1 MMPDTEHEHEGL
13 SRSARARLVLA
24 ALFLAVTGI
33 FAWRRPRHRAAAA
46 QQQQRE
52 RAARIAHLR
61 RLGHEP
67 NDVEVGPIAATGFL
81 LFLLIGGSL
90 FGLWFFLRASTGT
103 APPPAAALAP
113 LEAPVQR
120 PGGALPT
127 ATVAPLPDR
136 LPVRPQDQ
144 QQLQAQWEQRLHSYG
159 WVDQG
164 AGVAYIPIDR
174 AIDLVVERGL
184 PTREGP

>member
-1 MMPDTEHEHEGL
+1 MPDTEHEREGM
-13 SRSARARLVLA
+13 SHFARARLVLG
-24 ALFLAVTGI
+24 ALFLAATGI

-52 RAARIAHLR
+52 QAARIARLR

-81 LFLLIGGSL
+81 LFLLLGGSL

-103 APPPAAALAP
+103 APRPDAALMP

-127 ATVAPLPDR
+127 ATVAPLPAR

-144 QQLQAQWEQRLHSYG
+144 RQLQAQWEERLQSYG
-159 WVDQG
+159 WVDQD
-164 AGVAYIPIDR
+164 AGVVHIPIDR
-174 AIDLVVERGL
+174 AIDLVIERGL
-184 PTREGP
+184 PTREEP